1 MPSEG
6 VRKVAGQIV
15 DDLGGAAYYADPQI
29 LAGILKAHV
38 TTPDDADRA
47 ARAILA
53 ELTARYAQAALRRA
67 NRADEIGYVA
77 GVLERHGL
85 R

>member
-6 VRKVAGQIV
+6 VRKVAEQIL

-38 TTPDDADRA
+38 TTTDDADRA

-53 ELTARYAQAALRRA
+53 DLLVRYAQAELRRA
-67 NRADEIGYVA
+67 NKAEEISHVA